1 MILLLPLLPMA
12 VLLVVLAVAMAQDRN
27 GLRSGLAGELVRTG
41 EMHLTMVRA
50 SNKTPRGQQ

>member
-1 MILLLPLLPMA
+1 MT